1 MRPLDPRLLRFARS
15 TRGFIVVAVVLG
27 VITAVLVI
35 AQARLLSDVIVDVTA
50 DGLGWADVRN
60 GVLAIAMVFAARA
73 VVSWI
78 SEVAAVRAS
87 ARAKQELRQAALAH
101 VLELG
106 PAGPAAQD
114 PGTCRNWSSR

>member
-1 MRPLDPRLLRFARS
+1 MWWLLGCVTLHFPPP
-15 TRGFIVVAVVLG
+15 TDVM
-27 VITAVLVI
+27 LVI

-87 ARAKQELRQAALAH
+87 ARATNH
-101 VLELG
+101 LG
-106 PAGPAAQD
+106 
-114 PGTCRNWSSR
+114 NL